1 MGRPSLGCNAA
12 QLVLKYVLA
21 HKKSLV
27 STWRSRIYYYSS
39 ATTFADVCGDIENFI
54 DENPKGKRIIH
65 RLKDVGLCHEL
76 VGDAIVAFIRRKPTF
91 YKDAM
96 LSKRHFW
103 TVPVWKRAMTFV
115 FMARFV
121 TGKQGMCDLFK
132 PYLSF
137 MLIPPLIKATHI
149 NYL

>member
-1 MGRPSLGCNAA
+1 M
-12 QLVLKYVLA
+12 
-21 HKKSLV
+21 
-27 STWRSRIYYYSS
+27 
-39 ATTFADVCGDIENFI
+39 CGDIENFI